1 MADRAFGGIPRTAT
15 VAIAAVTT
23 LVSLVIT
30 VGSLTEPASLALG
43 FIPAR
48 LSGVLLISGAVPAF
62 LTPLTSTL
70 VHGGFLH
77 LAFNLL
83 MLLWCGKEIERVLGT
98 GATVALYVI
107 SAFVAAAAQW
117 IAAPLGLNPVIGA
130 SGAISGLVGAYALSF
145 GRPKRIV
152 NSPRINRWLNVAWLA
167 AAWAVLQWA
176 VGFSSQQSIATPA
189 HVGGFLAGLLLQRPL
204 LLWRYR
210 QA

>member
-1 MADRAFGGIPRTAT
+1 MADRGLGAIPRTAT

-30 VGSLTEPASLALG
+30 LGGLTEPAALTLG
-43 FIPAR
+43 FVPAR
-48 LSGVLLISGAVPAF
+48 ATGLVEVPSIVPAF
-62 LTPLTSTL
+62 LTPLSSTL

-83 MLLWCGKEIERVLGT
+83 MLWWCGKEIERVLGT
-98 GATVALYVI
+98 GAMVALYVLA
-107 SAFVAAAAQW
+107 AFAAAAAQW
-117 IAAPLGLNPVIGA
+117 VIAPDGLNPVIGA

-152 NSPRINRWLNVAWLA
+152 NSPRLNRWINVAWLA

-176 VGFSSQQSIATPA
+176 IGFASQQAIATPA
-189 HVGGFLAGLLLQRPL
+189 HIGGFVAGLLLQRPL

>member
-1 MADRAFGGIPRTAT
+1 MADGALGAIPRTAT

-30 VGSLTEPASLALG
+30 LGGLTEPAALALG
-43 FIPAR
+43 FVPAR
-48 LSGVLLISGAVPAF
+48 ISGVVSIPSVVPAF

-83 MLLWCGKEIERVLGT
+83 MLWWCGKEIERVLGSS
-98 GATVALYVI
+98 ATVALYVLA
-107 SAFVAAAAQW
+107 AFAAAAAQW
-117 IAAPLGLNPVIGA
+117 VVAPDGLNPVIGA

-152 NSPRINRWLNVAWLA
+152 NSPRLNRWINVA
-167 AAWAVLQWA
+167 
-176 VGFSSQQSIATPA
+176 
-189 HVGGFLAGLLLQRPL
+189 
-204 LLWRYR
+204 
-210 QA
+210 